1 MAHNTNSADFY
12 EEWRA
17 NQIEFLHGWLNTE
30 PAAAIS
36 RQEPLSVFTP
46 SGSGIPDVSAGRS
59 SSAQN
64 GTPMNQL
71 LMLYNAWKTM
81 GQSWMS
87 PVNTPFGAFST
98 ELSQHTPKIAQD
110 TFNNLFSVSRTY
122 ISLLDFWLPLYK
134 TLKVQPNNRELLQSL
149 VSSQRYRV
157 VLEQAFEFLSPAVLE
172 QFITHTK
179 NFVVALGGTTPQAAE
194 RLAMLLTANTEAVK
208 AALASAPDQA
218 HTLYSSLMLNFA
230 QQLSESAATSQ
241 KSQLVTAARQL
252 LQNVSDYATAFVQY
266 QQLLYN
272 TGQNTL
278 SQLLHDMLDSPATLQ
293 ELESYEAFFKQWVA
307 ANEQAYQTLFRTDEF
322 IAAQNTLSASSMKL
336 YAAFQRLMELFLEDY
351 PVVVRSQMDALYKA
365 VGELKR
371 DLREYEREHAVAS
384 PVAPVPPSNGVQ
396 PTKPSSKGVKAAN
409 TSARTKKNV

>member
-17 NQIEFLHGWLNTE
+17 NQIEFLHSWLNTE
-30 PAAAIS
+30 PAAATS

-46 SGSGIPDVSAGRS
+46 SGYSNARDVTGGS
-59 SSAQN
+59 SHMQHMQN
-64 GTPMNQL
+64 ATPMNQL
-71 LMLYNAWKTM
+71 LILYNVWKTM

-87 PVNTPFGAFST
+87 PLSTPFGAFSA
-98 ELSQHTPKIAQD
+98 EPPQHTPKIAQD

-149 VSSQRYRV
+149 ISSERYRA

-179 NFVVALGGTTPQAAE
+179 NFVVALGGATPQAAE
-194 RLAMLLTANTEAVK
+194 RLAMLLTASTEAVK
-208 AALASAPDQA
+208 AALASAPDHA
-218 HTLYSSLMLNFA
+218 PALYSSLMVNFA
-230 QQLSESAATSQ
+230 QQLGESTTQSQ
-241 KSQLVTAARQL
+241 KPQLVEAARQL
-252 LQNVSDYATAFVQY
+252 LQKVSDYASAFVQY

-272 TGQNTL
+272 TGQHTL
-278 SQLLHDMLDSPATLQ
+278 AKLLHDMLESPTALQ

-322 IAAQNTLSASSMKL
+322 IAAQNTLSVSTVQL
-336 YAAFQRLMELFLEDY
+336 YAVFQRLMELFLEDY

-371 DLREYEREHAVAS
+371 DLREYEREHTAAAILPTGRAAS
-384 PVAPVPPSNGVQ
+384 N
-396 PTKPSSKGVKAAN
+396 KK
-409 TSARTKKNV
+409 SARAKTPKNA